1 MATSK
6 TAKAETP
13 SAEPIRADSAIIG
26 GFAQEAVHADRRILK
41 AGKGTAEKVFVLVR
55 DGSGN
60 ESLKE
65 IDGRGPHMAVAER
78 IVQRVTLETT
88 DSLIAYVNRFKAN
101 AGDDAVTIFASI
113 KGDSFAAVMDYHT
126 PEAAGF
132 GEHVASLK
140 LQRSEEWKAWA
151 ERDGKMMDQL
161 SFVRF
166 LDENRADI
174 VSPDTATLLE
184 LCRDLQGLRKA
195 DFRSVVR
202 ADSNN
207 FKVEYAESAEVKR
220 NTGELL
226 MPTEFLLR
234 LPVYFGGESH
244 DLYALLIWQV
254 VEGEGL
260 KLGYKLRRPEK
271 LRQAV
276 FLSNVASIAAST
288 SVEVVHGSRANIGSS
303 DF

>member
-13 SAEPIRADSAIIG
+13 GGEAIRPDAAIIG
-26 GFAQEAVHADRRILK
+26 GFAQEAVHTDRRIIK
-41 AGKGTAEKVFVLVR
+41 AGKAEAEKVFVLIR

-78 IVQRVTLETT
+78 IVQRVTLETA
-88 DSLIAYVNRFKAN
+88 DSLVAYVNRFKAF
-101 AGDDAVTIFASI
+101 ASPEAVTIFASI

-126 PEAAGF
+126 PEEAGF

-151 ERDGKMMDQL
+151 ERDGKMQDQL
-161 SFVRF
+161 SFIRF
-166 LDENRADI
+166 LDENRGDI
-174 VSPDTATLLE
+174 VSPDAATLLE
-184 LCRDLQGLRKA
+184 LTRDLQGLRKA

-207 FKVEYAESAEVKR
+207 FKIEYAENSEVKR
-220 NTGELL
+220 ATGELL

-271 LRQAV
+271 LRQSV
-276 FLSNVASIAAST
+276 FLRNVEAIAELT
-288 SVEVVHGSRANIGSS
+288 GVEVIHGTRANIGPS
-303 DF
+303 DL